1 MDKTQKLQKAKFY
14 LEMLACS
21 MDPTTQ
27 DFINSEILHKK
38 EKGGAAKLRPFDEND
53 GD

>member
-1 MDKTQKLQKAKFY
+1 MEKVQKLQKAKLY

-27 DFINSEILHKK
+27 EFVESEVLKK
-38 EKGGAAKLRPFDEND
+38 REIEEVLTYIRVF
-53 GD
+53 

>member
-1 MDKTQKLQKAKFY
+1 MDKTQRLQKAKFY

-27 DFINSEILHKK
+27 EFIESEV
-38 EKGGAAKLRPFDEND
+38 LRWLIIQTDI
-53 GD
+53 